1 VANPKRRSKR
11 RTEGANFT
19 LERRQLSQL
28 LEFSGLNFKRLSP
41 NELKRWWAFVQQI
54 ARDFGPHEGGSTDA
68 PSVEVLEKL
77 VNFAFNLLNMWRQV
91 RWNVEIPAMIWRGGI
106 GLKPRATGGLEQM
119 FKFNSL
125 KLAMAEGKWLR
136 RCGLCTKLFV
146 ARKQGA
152 YCTAQHAQVAATHRY
167 RARLRGTDST
177 MESETRDAK
186 QSTAQ
191 RRLPE
196 GSKASARHGRK
207 RLGPK
212 RLALGLP

>member
-1 VANPKRRSKR
+1 MANPKRRSKR

-28 LEFSGLNFKRLSP
+28 LEFSGLNPKWLSP
-41 NELKRWWAFVQQI
+41 DELKRWWAFVQQI
-54 ARDFGPHEGGSTDA
+54 AHDFGPHEGGSTDA
-68 PSVEVLEKL
+68 PSLEVLKKL
-77 VNFAFNLLNMWRQV
+77 IKFTLNLLNMWRQV
-91 RWNVEIPAMIWRGGI
+91 QWNVEIPAMIWRGGI

-125 KLAMAEGKWLR
+125 KLAMSEGKWLR

-167 RARLRGTDST
+167 RARLRGIDST
-177 MESETRDAK
+177 LASEPGDAK
-186 QSTAQ
+186 QSTA
-191 RRLPE
+191 RRSYQKVAKLV
-196 GSKASARHGRK
+196 RRGRK
-207 RLGPK
+207 RLP
-212 RLALGLP
+212 RS